1 MTRRGWA
8 LFAAMAIIWGIPY
21 LLIKIAVGEL
31 TPVTLVFLRTSVG
44 AILLLPIAAARGG
57 LRPLLS
63 YWRWVLA
70 YTVVEVSLP
79 WFLLADAERRLSSS
93 LTGLLIAAVPLI
105 GALVTWLT
113 RGDDRLDVRRIAGL
127 FVGLVGVG
135 ALVGLD
141 VSFRD
146 LGAVGEVTLVALGY
160 ASGPII
166 VSRRLPRA
174 PSIGVVAASLVVTA
188 MAYAPLGLR
197 QLPAAIPTPR
207 VLLAVAILAV
217 VCTAL
222 AFLLFFALIGE
233 VGPVRATVITYF
245 NPAVALLLGVTV
257 LREPFTFG
265 AVVGFSLILAGSLL
279 ATRRASAPV
288 ADAAWS
294 PSSPWAAAGPGTP
307 GRLRRSQGSRK

>member
-1 MTRRGWA
+1 MTRRGWV
-8 LFAAMAIIWGIPY
+8 LFAAMAVIWGIPY

-31 TPVTLVFLRTSVG
+31 TPVSLVFLRTAVG
-44 AILLLPIAAARGG
+44 ATLLLPIAAARGG
-57 LRPLLS
+57 LRPLLP

-93 LTGLLIAAVPLI
+93 LTGLLIASVPLI

-127 FVGLVGVG
+127 LVGLVGVA

-146 LGAVGEVTLVALGY
+146 LSAVGEVALVALGY
-160 ASGPII
+160 ASGQII
-166 VSRRLPRA
+166 VSRQLPSA

-188 MAYAPLGLR
+188 LAYAPLAVG
-197 QLPAAIPTPR
+197 QLPATVPSPR
-207 VLLAVAILAV
+207 ALLAVAILAV
-217 VCTAL
+217 VCTAI

-245 NPAVALLLGVTV
+245 NPAVALLLGVT
-257 LREPFTFG
+257 LLHEPFTLG
-265 AVVGFSLILAGSLL
+265 AVVGFSLILGGSLL
-279 ATRRASAPV
+279 ATRRASGP
-288 ADAAWS
+288 
-294 PSSPWAAAGPGTP
+294 AAAEASSASGSSAFGGPGTP
-307 GRLRRSQGSRK
+307 GRLRRSQGSGK